1 MNTEDRIRIEQNR
14 TKNANSLLKD
24 FKTTTITKRKDLFI
38 LNDVCTKGG
47 GNDSVGEGWACSQ
60 RRVHCICMYVDCYR
74 DVMSF
79 HSYASTRPQD
89 LNYMHVR

>member
-47 GNDSVGEGWACSQ
+47 GNDSVGEGWACSKG
-60 RRVHCICMYVDCYR
+60 VCIAYVCVYACMLITIGIECP
-74 DVMSF
+74 F
-79 HSYASTRPQD
+79 TRMRAPD
-89 LNYMHVR
+89 PRI

>member
-24 FKTTTITKRKDLFI
+24 FRTTTATTTITKRKDLFI

-47 GNDSVGEGWACSQ
+47 GNDSVGEGWACSKG
-60 RRVHCICMYVDCYR
+60 VCIAYVC
-74 DVMSF
+74 
-79 HSYASTRPQD
+79 
-89 LNYMHVR
+89 MHVC